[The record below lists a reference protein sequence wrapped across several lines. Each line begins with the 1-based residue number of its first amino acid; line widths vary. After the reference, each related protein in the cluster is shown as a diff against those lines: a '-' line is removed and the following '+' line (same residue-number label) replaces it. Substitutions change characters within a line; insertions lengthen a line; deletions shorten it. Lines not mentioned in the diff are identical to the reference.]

1 MPGKKIDQR
10 SQLLQHRNEC
20 RSLGLMS
27 TPKLK
32 SETRALIVN
41 RKQSAQL
48 GFKNARDKPPK
59 RPQLGSSSPLL
70 ATISTAGSIK
80 GVATDPI
87 WLNKR
92 TQRLAAICEEMY
104 FGKFVKATN

>member
-70 ATISTAGSIK
+70 ATISTAR
-80 GVATDPI
+80 VDQA
-87 WLNKR
+87 LQR
-92 TQRLAAICEEMY
+92 TL
-104 FGKFVKATN
+104 FGLTSEFSD